1 MNRAGDMTIL
11 KIVIN
16 PEHVQKNTNKL
27 RVTHLK
33 WVMKLIILPF
43 SFFR

>member
-1 MNRAGDMTIL
+1 MTIL

-16 PEHVQKNTNKL
+16 LNHVQKNNNKL

-33 WVMKLIILPF
+33 WFMDLIILPF
-43 SFFR
+43 SFFG